1 MASKLLLVN
10 TFSMWYTNAA
20 NGCRLWLAQ
29 LAANEGGLE
38 LGSSLSALQLPA
50 LSYQCLRP

>member
-1 MASKLLLVN
+1 
-10 TFSMWYTNAA
+10 MWYTNAA

-29 LAANEGGLE
+29 LAANEGGVE